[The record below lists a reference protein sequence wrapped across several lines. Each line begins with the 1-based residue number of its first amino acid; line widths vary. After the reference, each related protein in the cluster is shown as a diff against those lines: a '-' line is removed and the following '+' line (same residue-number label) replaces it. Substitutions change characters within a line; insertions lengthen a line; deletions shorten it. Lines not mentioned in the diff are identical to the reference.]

1 MQRIFNDEGGV
12 SGQIW
17 PNPFGTK
24 PISPLDVVAKRLKW
38 PTLRRVPRLASSKMG
53 CADAT
58 RLIRNRP

>member
-12 SGQIW
+12 SGQIRS
-17 PNPFGTK
+17 NPFGTE

-38 PTLRRVPRLASSKMG
+38 PALRRVSRLASNEMG

-58 RLIRNRP
+58 RLILNRP